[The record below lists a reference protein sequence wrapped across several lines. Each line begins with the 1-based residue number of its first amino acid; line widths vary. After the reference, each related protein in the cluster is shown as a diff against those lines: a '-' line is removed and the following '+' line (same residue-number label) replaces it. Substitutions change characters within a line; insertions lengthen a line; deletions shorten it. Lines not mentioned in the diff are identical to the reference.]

1 MKKSLLILPLLLLVT
16 ALAHAQ
22 SSGGGSPFFYSN
34 PEVSYTRR
42 PGASVRAFIEDA
54 QGRIWMGTREGLS
67 CYNGAF
73 FISWFASDQSDG
85 LQDDNINTMAFNG
98 RGELWVA
105 NETGAECFRDGQFHH
120 REKGGYYPLWKIV
133 HVDGDIMAATGLGGL
148 FFFGD
153 EGLLSTFNR
162 EGIPTTEALAVNRQG
177 VVWVAGFD
185 AAGAHLYAV
194 DRTGMLRADAP
205 AGPVPITNL
214 DLLPDG
220 NLWTRPAAGLRRFN
234 ALSGEEMPLPRP
246 VQEAVQGKPVLFAVP
261 YGSAAMLVGVKNQG
275 LFLYQFS
282 TNNWQQIQPQESLP
296 EDRYTAF
303 VDSRLNIWLSN
314 RINEVQLFKAER
326 HLTHLST
333 FLQPEDGKLVNALA
347 ADSKGYL
354 WLVTDH
360 RLYCLDPD
368 SGKTVFSE
376 HSDGEFYT
384 LHIDEQDRLWV
395 SFNRT
400 ALRCYRLGRG
410 TASMAWEGNVGL
422 PIHSIKPLA
431 PDQLLAIC
439 GDQFIHVTVEN
450 GVPRLSKPI
459 IEGQKRFTRAFYDP
473 GKKKLLVGSTEGDW
487 YQYTEDHRFVPENL
501 PSYINPTCILAAR
514 DGSRWY
520 GTRNSGL
527 YHYLPSEGRFEH
539 IGQNNGLMLRSV
551 MGLQEGPDGGIWV
564 YSEKLIAHLD
574 PSSLDITTF
583 ADEAYLTYRNYSAGC
598 SAIAQNRLLVGG
610 MDGLTRI
617 DLSTPFTKGEV
628 PPVSIQLVSVN
639 TDNLTEIPEKL
650 YLEPDQDDVSFYYA
664 GISFDNVNL
673 VNYACR
679 LDGLE
684 DEWAPTNQVSRSYSG
699 LKPGSY
705 TFRVKA
711 RLLNGEWSQE
721 AVLPVYIRA
730 PFYATPFAKGLY
742 WFFGIGL
749 VLFGLYLWERAAENR
764 RKMRLSQEREALQQ
778 SHIDLVTNLAHEFKT
793 PLTMVY
799 GPAQQ
804 LSEETGLS
812 ERGQDLVKLI
822 QNASRNL
829 RALTDQILTT
839 SVTRN
844 TEVLK
849 VSENDLSLLLNRLT
863 ENMRY
868 AFSEKDLNVQ
878 LDIPRQDI
886 CWSDDDKV
894 MKIFMNLVSNAVK
907 YTPEHGH
914 ICIGL
919 VQEGGTA
926 RISVQDDGIGIPE
939 EKRAQIFERFD
950 RLGVQE
956 GEGSGIGLHYAQ
968 HLAQLHK
975 GGISYAPAPG
985 GGSVFTL
992 AIPTSAEAYSPEEKL
1007 TKNASSQLLTQDL
1020 PSIMHNENART
1031 VLVVEDNLEVRLYLQ
1046 YLLSPH
1052 YNVQVAPDGEAA
1064 ADTLR
1069 ISTPDLVLSDVM
1081 MPRKDGYALCRDI
1094 KENEDWRHIPVIL
1107 LTAKADKASHV
1118 KGLDIG
1124 ADAYIPKPFDPD
1136 ILLAEIRSLLQNR
1149 EKLQERVRNLT
1160 TESLQEV
1167 TEEESGLN
1175 PQEKRFLEKVLGTV
1189 EEHLDD
1195 VEFNVDALA
1204 SAVAVSYSSL
1214 YAKMKALTGQ
1224 TPQQYMSQYRMNRA
1238 AELLRSG
1245 MYTISEVADQVGA
1258 SSPANF
1264 TREFK
1269 KHFGSSPSEYLKG
1282 DCQKS

>member
-42 PGASVRAFIEDA
+42 PGASVRAFAEDA

-598 SAIAQNRLLVGG
+598 SAIAQNRLFVGG

-868 AFSEKDLNVQ
+868 AFSEKDLNV
-878 LDIPRQDI
+878 
-886 CWSDDDKV
+886 
-894 MKIFMNLVSNAVK
+894 
-907 YTPEHGH
+907 
-914 ICIGL
+914 
-919 VQEGGTA
+919 
-926 RISVQDDGIGIPE
+926 
-939 EKRAQIFERFD
+939 
-950 RLGVQE
+950 
-956 GEGSGIGLHYAQ
+956 
-968 HLAQLHK
+968 
-975 GGISYAPAPG
+975 
-985 GGSVFTL
+985 
-992 AIPTSAEAYSPEEKL
+992 
-1007 TKNASSQLLTQDL
+1007 
-1020 PSIMHNENART
+1020 
-1031 VLVVEDNLEVRLYLQ
+1031 
-1046 YLLSPH
+1046 
-1052 YNVQVAPDGEAA
+1052 
-1064 ADTLR
+1064 
-1069 ISTPDLVLSDVM
+1069 
-1081 MPRKDGYALCRDI
+1081 
-1094 KENEDWRHIPVIL
+1094 
-1107 LTAKADKASHV
+1107 
-1118 KGLDIG
+1118 
-1124 ADAYIPKPFDPD
+1124 
-1136 ILLAEIRSLLQNR
+1136 NR
-1149 EKLQERVRNLT
+1149 
-1160 TESLQEV
+1160 
-1167 TEEESGLN
+1167 
-1175 PQEKRFLEKVLGTV
+1175 
-1189 EEHLDD
+1189 
-1195 VEFNVDALA
+1195 
-1204 SAVAVSYSSL
+1204 
-1214 YAKMKALTGQ
+1214 
-1224 TPQQYMSQYRMNRA
+1224 
-1238 AELLRSG
+1238 
-1245 MYTISEVADQVGA
+1245 
-1258 SSPANF
+1258 
-1264 TREFK
+1264 
-1269 KHFGSSPSEYLKG
+1269 
-1282 DCQKS
+1282 